1 MEASLKNKNN
11 FPNKPH
17 FIRCFR
23 VYKSEKYLLTCDFL
37 AKIRANYVKI
47 SENIVQF

>member
-1 MEASLKNKNN
+1 MRENGKKL

-23 VYKSEKYLLTCDFL
+23 VYKLEKYPLTCDFL
-37 AKIRANYVKI
+37 AKIRAKYVKI
-47 SENIVQF
+47 SENIVQC